1 MNQQF
6 QEKIAPVF
14 IVGTG
19 RSGSTLLRAILNASN
34 QIHIPYESEFIAR
47 VYPYYHDKT
56 HFNEDDYR
64 QIARFFINTSEKNGW
79 GMKREYLT
87 LCLKERAPQ
96 SLADINSTI
105 YEAYL
110 KLQGLENLRW
120 GIKTP
125 FLVAHIDRI
134 FAVFPQAKII
144 HLVRDGRD
152 VYLSYRKVHEND
164 KIEEKDKFGPK
175 GAVTTALYWIDG
187 LRRIEELHDGQV
199 YELQYENLLNHPD
212 AEIKMLCA
220 FLDIDYNSSMYEN
233 YQESDSNKNLL
244 LEKHKQ
250 TIHAKIESRFDPT
263 NMKKYLSN
271 MSKLDRFIFELIG
284 VPYLNKYHYP
294 IEFQVLDTIF
304 LKPIRGFLYFGARQ
318 LNNWRYRNRDV
329 QVYKKVFPQKSG
341 FRVPTVKVKIR
352 RLFTLTYS

>member
-6 QEKIAPVF
+6 RKKVSPVF

-19 RSGSTLLRAILNASN
+19 RSGSTLLRGILNASN
-34 QIHIPYESEFIAR
+34 QIHIPHESEFIAR
-47 VYPYYHDKT
+47 TYPFYHDKQ
-56 HFNEDDYR
+56 HFGEDDYR
-64 QIARFFINTSEKNGW
+64 QIARFFMNTSQKNGW
-79 GMKREYLT
+79 GMKREYLIS
-87 LCLKERAPQ
+87 CLKERAPQ

-110 KLQGLENLRW
+110 KQQGLENLQW

-134 FAVFPQAKII
+134 LTVFPEAKII

-199 YELQYENLLNHPD
+199 YELQYENLLSRP
-212 AEIKMLCA
+212 EVELKMLCT
-220 FLDIDYNSSMYEN
+220 FLDIDYDKSMYEN
-233 YQESDSNKNLL
+233 YQQSNINKNLI

-250 TIHAKIESRFDPT
+250 TIHAKIESGLDPT
-263 NMKKYLSN
+263 NLKKYLSN

-284 VPYLNKYHYP
+284 VPYLSKYHYP
-294 IEFQVLDTIF
+294 IEFRFLDTPF
-304 LKPIRGFLYFGARQ
+304 LKPLRGFLYFGARQ
-318 LNNWRYRNRDV
+318 LNNWRYRKRDV

-341 FRVPTVKVKIR
+341 SSVPMVK
-352 RLFTLTYS
+352 

>member
-6 QEKIAPVF
+6 QQKIAPVF

-19 RSGSTLLRAILNASN
+19 RSGSTLLRGILNASN
-34 QIHIPYESEFIAR
+34 QIHIPHESEFIAR
-47 VYPYYHDKT
+47 AYPYYHDKM

-64 QIARFFINTSEKNGW
+64 HITRFFMNTSQKNGW
-79 GMKREYLT
+79 GMKREYLIS
-87 LCLKERAPQ
+87 CLKERAPQ

-110 KLQGLENLRW
+110 KQQGLENLQW

-134 FAVFPQAKII
+134 LAVFPEAKIV

-152 VYLSYRKVHEND
+152 VYLSYKKVHENH

-175 GAVTTALYWIDG
+175 GAVANVLYWIDG
-187 LRRIEELHDGQV
+187 LRRIEELHHSRI
-199 YELQYENLLNHPD
+199 YELQYENLLSRP
-212 AEIKMLCA
+212 ETELKMLCA
-220 FLDIDYNSSMYEN
+220 FLDIDYNSSMHEN
-233 YQESDSNKNLL
+233 YQESNSNKNLL
-244 LEKHKQ
+244 LEIHKQ
-250 TIHAKIESRFDPT
+250 TIHAKIESGLDPT

-284 VPYLNKYHYP
+284 VPYLSKYHYP
-294 IEFQVLDTIF
+294 IEFGFLDTPF
-304 LKPIRGFLYFGARQ
+304 LRPLRGFLYFSARQ
-318 LNNWRYRNRDV
+318 LNNWRYRKRDV
-329 QVYKKVFPQKSG
+329 QVYNKVFPQKSG
-341 FRVPTVKVKIR
+341 FTVPTVK
-352 RLFTLTYS
+352 